1 MPLGLGQ
8 VITSS
13 DISANVAAEGSG
25 SRVSYSNTY
34 SADLDGVNDR
44 IRFATAYFWQNLFG
58 ANDFS
63 LSYWIKHADVF
74 KTGDSNPTNGIVN
87 TLGFNTSSQLENI
100 QMGIVYGPDHSS
112 PSYRNRMNF
121 NCLDN
126 QDFSNPP
133 FNTFSTDLSSI
144 LSDDTWY
151 HVVYTSEA
159 GASSRT
165 GKIYINGVD
174 RTGTDTSGA
183 VDLSGIAPVTSAGGD
198 GIGVRVSVA
207 SDAEFTE
214 LNVDEIS
221 AYNVVL
227 SASDVTAVYNSG
239 VPTDESS
246 RSGLIGYW
254 RFGDGDDRTG
264 TAILDQSSNSNNFQ
278 LSGATFAEDV
288 PS

>member
-8 VITSS
+8 TIISS
-13 DISANVAAEGSG
+13 DISANVAAEESG
-25 SRVSYSNTY
+25 SRVSYQNTY

-44 IRFATAYFWQNLFG
+44 VRFANANFWQNLFG

-74 KTGDSNPTNGIVN
+74 KANESNPTNGIVN
-87 TLGFNTSSQLENI
+87 TLGFNTSSQLESF
-100 QMGIVYGPDHSS
+100 QLGLVYGPDHATAG
-112 PSYRNRMNF
+112 YRSKIAF
-121 NCLDN
+121 SCVDN
-126 QDFSNPP
+126 GDFVNKP
-133 FNTFSTDLSSI
+133 FETFSTDLSSI

-165 GKIYINGVD
+165 GKIYVNGVD
-174 RTGTDTSGA
+174 RTGSDSSGS
-183 VDLSGIAPVTSAGGD
+183 VDMSGVAPVTSVNGD
-198 GIGVRVSVA
+198 GIGVRVSVG

-214 LNVDEIS
+214 LNIDEIS
-221 AYNVVL
+221 AYDSVL
-227 SASDVTAVYNSG
+227 SASDVSAIYNSG

-264 TAILDQSSNSNNFQ
+264 NIVLDQSSNSNNFT
-278 LSGATFAEDV
+278 LVGATFAEDV

>member
-13 DISANVAAEGSG
+13 DISTNVAVEESG
-25 SRVSYSNTY
+25 GRVSYQNTY
-34 SADLDGVNDR
+34 SADLDGVNDKVR
-44 IRFATAYFWQNLFG
+44 YSSITFFQTLFG
-58 ANDFS
+58 SSSFS

-74 KTGDSNPTNGIVN
+74 PDASNPTNAIMN
-87 TLGFNTSSQLENI
+87 AIGFNASSQLESF
-100 QMGIVYGPDHSS
+100 QLGLVYGPNHSNA
-112 PSYRNRMNF
+112 SYRNRINF
-121 NCLDN
+121 QTLDAGGVAT
-126 QDFSNPP
+126 P
-133 FNTFSTDLSSI
+133 FNTFTTDLSSI
-144 LSDDTWY
+144 LSDNTWY

-174 RTGTDTSGA
+174 RTGTDFSNA
-183 VDLSGIAPVTSAGGD
+183 VDVSNVTPGAGG
-198 GIGVRVSVA
+198 IGTRTVFGV
-207 SDAEFTE
+207 DQEFTE
-214 LNVDEIS
+214 MNIDELS
-221 AYNVVL
+221 TYDAVL
-227 SASDVTAVYNSG
+227 SSSDVTAIYNSG

-246 RSGLIGYW
+246 RSRLTGYW

-264 TAILDQSSNSNNFQ
+264 TVVLDQSSNSNNFQ